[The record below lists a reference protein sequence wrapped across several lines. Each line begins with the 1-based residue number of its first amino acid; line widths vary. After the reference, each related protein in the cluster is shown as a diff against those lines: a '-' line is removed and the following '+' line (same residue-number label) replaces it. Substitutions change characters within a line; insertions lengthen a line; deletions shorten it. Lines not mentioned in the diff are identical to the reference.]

1 MTTLNNQFNKFVK
14 VTLEEKQVLTEKSNN
29 KNDIQLEEMDESAKS
44 PDFFP
49 DNKPSKPEQKYTTTR
64 MKSRNFLSNISC
76 RNK

>member
-14 VTLEEKQVLTEKSNN
+14 VTLEEKQVLTEKSKN
-29 KNDIQLEEMDESAKS
+29 KNDIQLEKMDESAKS
-44 PDFFP
+44 PDFFH